1 MKLPG
6 VLKNKM
12 WKFQGPRIEFTGVIK
27 KKSCGISM
35 SLGYWILS
43 FQEDEAQ
50 FWEIPGVKLHF
61 ICNFLIKFFCQKGM
75 SSNNAWTPPLA
86 VHSWH
91 VLPRWLFPSKIYIQ
105 FIIFNTY
112 FSTKL
117 SFTKKDISP
126 ARAREVSVFARR
138 CQGND
143 ICLAVSSSSF
153 SLFTWQWNKLCCH
166 VLYQPI
172 GEIL

>member
-1 MKLPG
+1 
-6 VLKNKM
+6 M
-12 WKFQGPRIEFTGVIK
+12 WKYQGPRIEFTGMIK

-43 FQEDEAQ
+43 FQ
-50 FWEIPGVKLHF
+50 
-61 ICNFLIKFFCQKGM
+61 
-75 SSNNAWTPPLA
+75 
-86 VHSWH
+86 WH
-91 VLPRWLFPSKIYIQ
+91 VVIAMMRRMIYIYMYIYIYIYIYIILPRWLFPSKIYIQ

-126 ARAREVSVFARR
+126 ARASEVCVFARR
-138 CQGND
+138 CQVNY
-143 ICLAVSSSSF
+143 ICSAVSSSSF

-166 VLYQPI
+166 VLYDPI
-172 GEIL
+172 GKIL

>member
-112 FSTKL
+112 FSTKFL
-117 SFTKKDISP
+117 FTNKRYHLCVLK
-126 ARAREVSVFARR
+126 R
-138 CQGND
+138 CQYVLQEVINYVFS
-143 ICLAVSSSSF
+143 AVYSSSF
-153 SLFTWQWNKLCCH
+153 SSFVWQWNKLCFH
-166 VLYQPI
+166 
-172 GEIL
+172 ILNHHISKIR